1 MQHSQRG
8 AAGLSVPATEQS
20 TFAGG
25 KVTLQRLVEPLQQFV
40 KQQTGTGYILRV
52 FDWCQLAYT
61 NHSSKHDR
69 IRHPLKD
76 STGYDLTAQLAV
88 SADTGSPMAL
98 VQSHLK
104 TAHGF
109 LSTVDNAP
117 VPGTN
122 HLDQVLPMMRA
133 VLIGKRRA
141 FLSMKLQVVL

>member
-1 MQHSQRG
+1 MIDQLMQHSQRG

-20 TFAGG
+20 AFAAG

-40 KQQTGTGYILRV
+40 KQQTGNRLHLRV

-61 NHSSKHDR
+61 NHSSKRNR
-69 IRHPLKD
+69 ISNSLKD
-76 STGYDLTAQLAV
+76 NNGYDLTAQLAV

-117 VPGTN
+117 EPGTN
-122 HLDQVLPMMRA
+122 HLD
-133 VLIGKRRA
+133 
-141 FLSMKLQVVL
+141 